1 MSGLRTILKLS
12 ALLLLCLL
20 PALVLGAD
28 AVGKVSKLKGA
39 ADVER
44 GGSPA
49 RALALGDELF
59 EQDVVRT
66 LVGAMLQIQLRD
78 GSRLSLDEN
87 TRLALRQY
95 AAEAKP
101 DSMIQVFRGR
111 LRAWVGDVFSSREE
125 SFRVRTPTAI
135 VGVQGTDFLVAA
147 QGQVTRVEVFA
158 GLVSVI
164 SSDPAVAGRTL
175 LGPGQ
180 FTEVRKGQAPQP
192 AAGGGADGRPG
203 SGSTADLRSGGI
215 QSKDPLLLTPNAG
228 GATTLPPN
236 PNPPRL

>member
-1 MSGLRTILKLS
+1 MASLRTMTKLIG
-12 ALLLLCLL
+12 LLLLLL
-20 PALVLGAD
+20 PILALGAD
-28 AVGKVSKLKGA
+28 AVGQVSKLQGA

-44 GGSPA
+44 GGAPA
-49 RALALGDELF
+49 QALSLGDELF

-66 LVGAMLQIQLRD
+66 LAGALLEIRLRD

-101 DSMIQVFRGR
+101 DSMIQIFRGR
-111 LRAWVGDVFSSREE
+111 LRAWVGEVFSSQEE

-147 QGQVTRVEVFA
+147 LGLVTRVEVFD

-164 SSDPAVAGRTL
+164 SNDPKVGGRTL

-180 FTEVRKGQAPQP
+180 FTEVRKGQAPQSP
-192 AAGGGADGRPG
+192 GGKTGGGKPG
-203 SGSTADLRSGGI
+203 SGGSADLRSGGI
-215 QSKDPLLLTPNAG
+215 QGRDPLSLTPNAASG
-228 GATTLPPN
+228 PVLPPN
-236 PNPPRL
+236 PNPPRP